1 MKTILTMYCSVCGHE
16 NDFFRSKCLD
26 LLRFLKEFL
35 DKDET
40 NKNLPKYWE
49 MPWVYFFNQ
58 SKINFRLRD
67 EYICWRIELGCRK
80 KTDETLIRYMSWWR
94 NSLLSALEY
103 DGEWRLTEM
112 WDWWNKCWVNEQHER
127 YGIKIW
133 FSVYDESSHEP
144 QMIKP
149 ERFGRRK

>member
-1 MKTILTMYCSVCGHE
+1 MKTILTMYCSVNGHE

-67 EYICWRIELGCRK
+67 EYICWRIELGCREK
-80 KTDETLIRYMSWWR
+80 MDETLIRYMLWWR

-103 DGEWRLTEM
+103 DGEWRLVKM
-112 WDWWNKCWVNEQHER
+112 WDWWNKSWVNEQHER

-133 FSVYDESSHEP
+133 FSVLDENSPAP
-144 QMIKP
+144 QMVKT
-149 ERFGRRK
+149 ERFERRK